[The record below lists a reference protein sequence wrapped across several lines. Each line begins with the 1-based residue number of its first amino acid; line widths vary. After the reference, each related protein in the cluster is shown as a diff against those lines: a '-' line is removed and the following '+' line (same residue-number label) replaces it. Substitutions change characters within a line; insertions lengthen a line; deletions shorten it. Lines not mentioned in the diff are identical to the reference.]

1 MKIQD
6 LIYYRYLAD
15 CSSFT
20 KTAEAFYVSQPSI
33 SIALKRLEEEFD
45 SKLITRD
52 RSSKS
57 FALTKTGKIL
67 YERANQIIDILEQ
80 TKNEMK
86 VIESNQVSFGF
97 LPTIGGYFLPQ
108 VMPNMAEFVQ
118 SIHLIEDE
126 SSKHMLELLAEGRVS
141 ASILGLPDFEVNED
155 WVEVYPID
163 SRNLSIS
170 VSKSH
175 PLADKNSVTKD
186 MIEDYS
192 LVTLGDNYVHYQI
205 VREWMKNNDIP
216 ESLVTYAKEIQ
227 SVNSYVSQSVAVG
240 IIFDVLV
247 RDRSDLITIPIEDG
261 PQFHTALVI
270 NKDLNLSPDQEEFNN
285 KLREAVKNYK
295 K

>member
-155 WVEVYPID
+155 WAEVYPID

-175 PLADKNSVTKD
+175 PLADKSSVTKD

-205 VREWMKNNDIP
+205 VREWMENNDIP